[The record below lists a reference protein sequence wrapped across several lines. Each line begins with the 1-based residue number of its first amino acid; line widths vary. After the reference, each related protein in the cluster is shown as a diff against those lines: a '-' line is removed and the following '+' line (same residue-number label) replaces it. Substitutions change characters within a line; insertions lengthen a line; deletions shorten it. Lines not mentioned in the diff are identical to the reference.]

1 MALLNAGRSPCL
13 PQSKLPRA
21 KPDPRR
27 PDVCYPYQYRPRP
40 RNAVALNVTQNRQF
54 RPYKKVIETVQGYK
68 IDASAPLRR
77 APDTNAFNETGR
89 VTYPVGQQMPAF
101 WPR

>member
-1 MALLNAGRSPCL
+1 MALLNAGRSACL
-13 PQSKLPRA
+13 PQSKLPQA

-40 RNAVALNVTQNRQF
+40 SNAVALNVTQNRQF
-54 RPYKKVIETVQGYK
+54 RPYRKVIETVQGYK

-77 APDTNAFNETGR
+77 APDACNGEEPTR
-89 VTYPVGQQMPAF
+89 
-101 WPR
+101 